1 LLLATRTRLRGLLGG
16 RLGFCLVCGRRTVF
30 LISDRSNLRE
40 NARCWHCGS
49 ISRNRHVAKCVLAA
63 LRDPAVAAP
72 RGRGVER
79 LRDLS
84 LRSDLGLYY
93 IGSSGAMLTV
103 WGKQPHI
110 TCSEYFEGGESGEY
124 RDGVLCQNV
133 ERLSFADGSFD
144 LVISEDVFEH
154 VADYQQGL
162 REVHRVLKP
171 GGHHIFSVPFEFTDQ
186 TTSRFARQGDAYVPT
201 QPLYTHGDPVRG
213 SIPVFTH
220 FGYDLLEFLRG
231 IGLEA
236 SLELSDPKQERRLGT
251 FGSYTF
257 VTRKV

>member
-1 LLLATRTRLRGLLGG
+1 MLLARRTRLRGLLGG

-40 NARCWHCGS
+40 DARCWHCGS

-63 LRDPAVAAP
+63 LRD
-72 RGRGVER
+72 RGVER
-79 LRDLS
+79 LRDLA
-84 LRSDLGLYY
+84 LRSDLRVYY
-93 IGSSGAMLTV
+93 LGSSGAMLTV
-103 WGKQPHI
+103 WGERPYI
-110 TCSEYFEGGESGEY
+110 TCSEYFDGGESGER

-133 ERLSFADGSFD
+133 ERLSFADNSFD

-154 VADYQQGL
+154 VADYRQGL

-171 GGHHIFSVPFEFTDQ
+171 GGHHIFTVPFEFTDQ
-186 TTSRFARQGDAYVPT
+186 TTSRFAREGDEYVPI

-220 FGYDLLEFLRG
+220 FGYDLLEFLQG
-231 IGLEA
+231 IGMEA
-236 SLELSDPKQERRLGT
+236 SLELSDPKEERRLGT

-257 VTRKV
+257 VTRKL